1 MIFGK
6 IGEKDSTFLWNKE
19 KGNLTSVG
27 DVLPPRERINLPSAT
42 RIQYNL
48 KKYCVC
54 MVKVDNI

>member
-27 DVLPPRERINLPSAT
+27 DVLPPRERINLPPAT

-48 KKYCVC
+48 
-54 MVKVDNI
+54 